1 MSEGRKPYAVSGATK
16 TRSALC
22 GLTLELTRRAGRW
35 DLRERLDGRVERIVR
50 PQRSHDAEYIDRT
63 AACNKSFL

>member
-1 MSEGRKPYAVSGATK
+1 MSEERSRNALSSATK
-16 TRSALC
+16 TRRALC
-22 GLTLELTRRAGRW
+22 GLTLELTRRAGRCDW
-35 DLRERLDGRVERIVR
+35 RERPDGRVERIVR